1 MTGFY
6 GTSDK
11 KQAANYLNIKEKTLD
26 VWNCTK
32 RYNLKYIKVGRL
44 IRYRQED
51 LDQFLAERTVS
62 QNGGE
67 GEILKYLFPIIRGN

>member
-1 MTGFY
+1 MAIP
-6 GTSDK
+6 SAPLLDK

-51 LDQFLAERTVS
+51 LDQFLTERTIS
-62 QNGGE
+62 QKE
-67 GEILKYLFPIIRGN
+67 ESAL